1 MGQPSSSRRP
11 WPSPS
16 RDRPS
21 AVALVRNRL
30 PATPGAFSAARP
42 SGLSCGVLRRYLFV
56 VRLESP
62 GRAHAWRAN
71 GHPRR
76 PTRHPC
82 QADFEA
88 GRAAKREA
96 RLLAASFRRRLDR
109 RALARQPGRAR
120 RRDRRRAANCPTPA
134 PPTPAGPTPPPPE
147 LAVSRRRGPAGPGR
161 APADLPAWPLDPP
174 RDQQTRQDPFNRA
187 NLSSSVTMPPNSS
200 RRPVHLTPPDPT
212 EQAA

>member
-42 SGLSCGVLRRYLFV
+42 SGLSCGDLRRYLFV

-134 PPTPAGPTPPPPE
+134 PPTPAGLTPPPPG
-147 LAVSRRRGPAGPGR
+147 ASRVPPPRTRRARPGARRPAGVAARPTTR
-161 APADLPAWPLDPP
+161 PADTAGPVQSRKSILIGYDAPKL
-174 RDQQTRQDPFNRA
+174 
-187 NLSSSVTMPPNSS
+187 VT
-200 RRPVHLTPPDPT
+200 TTGPPDPT